1 VNRGVFRINHDVRA
15 GLYLASGNC
24 IVTAI
29 VFFFVFSTGDRV
41 GNIDLVD
48 LIFEGGSMM
57 ISLATF
63 ALVSIIRVSV
73 TIKAPFLLGLF
84 LNQIGRTLDAM
95 DEVVLVDVPHWSAT
109 GDGLAFFGELF
120 VVYAAT
126 RWIISSY
133 KLSMTDK
140 LTSLYNRHYLERA
153 FEKATLFRRAQ
164 DTHGI
169 HLIILDVDDF
179 KKINDHFG
187 HLIGDNVLVALSELL
202 KNNTRPKDIVAR
214 QGGEEFEILL
224 PESDRITALKIAV
237 MRSLSGSNISN
248 SSPPW
253 RATISFG
260 RVLFLSSSLKATK
273 TLSPIKWPKWSFIFL
288 KSSTSSMIK

>member
-1 VNRGVFRINHDVRA
+1 
-15 GLYLASGNC
+15 
-24 IVTAI
+24 
-29 VFFFVFSTGDRV
+29 
-41 GNIDLVD
+41 
-48 LIFEGGSMM
+48 
-57 ISLATF
+57 
-63 ALVSIIRVSV
+63 
-73 TIKAPFLLGLF
+73 
-84 LNQIGRTLDAM
+84 M

-169 HLIILDVDDF
+169 HLIILDIDDF

-224 PESDRITALKIAV
+224 PESDRITALKIAE
-237 MRSLSGSNISN
+237 RIRAAIEDYDDSRHPKFTASLGVSEYMKSDTIKSLRQ
-248 SSPPW
+248 
-253 RATISFG
+253 RADIAVYEAKANGKNQVIFG
-260 RVLFLSSSLKATK
+260 NVSMEAAA
-273 TLSPIKWPKWSFIFL
+273 PKERHA
-288 KSSTSSMIK
+288 